1 MNHKNIKL
9 VLHKNNIGIL
19 KKLSLLFLALF
30 LLAQMASAQKRRNA
44 PNLDASEEET
54 YASAFTYGVTTN
66 TNSGLLGGIVLRHSK
81 RLENELFGKRQY
93 RYMALEIVNVKHPK
107 EVAEPTGSGARFILG
122 KQNYLFAIRPQYG
135 REIVL
140 SNRNADEGIAI
151 NAIVAVGASIG
162 VVKPYFVQLQGRTGP
177 TTTQAYNPATTQ
189 LNNILGPGSIF
200 DGLGQSKLVPGLN
213 LKLAFNFELSAFRA
227 STTGLEIGFL
237 AETFS
242 EKIIIMALA
251 NNQTVFTSGY
261 VTLFFGNKKQ

>member
-1 MNHKNIKL
+1 MKK
-9 VLHKNNIGIL
+9 IL
-19 KKLSLLFLALF
+19 LLFLLVF
-30 LLAQMASAQKRRNA
+30 LLVHIANSQKRRST
-44 PNLDASEEET
+44 PNLDAAAEEET
-54 YASAFTYGVTTN
+54 YASAFTYGITTN
-66 TNSGLLGGIVLRHSK
+66 TNSGLLGGFVLRHSK
-81 RLENELFGKRQY
+81 RLEREIFGKRQY
-93 RYMALEIVNVKHPK
+93 RYMALEVVNVKHPK

-162 VVKPYFVQLQGRTGP
+162 VVKPYFVQLQGRGGSS
-177 TTTQAYNPATTQ
+177 TQAYNPVTTQ
-189 LNNILGPGSIF
+189 LNSIIGPGSIF
-200 DGLGQSKLVPGLN
+200 DGLGQSKIVPGVN

-261 VTLFFGNKKQ
+261 ITLFFGNKKQ